1 MKTKTTWLFKYW
13 WKDNDYGEK
22 YFSTKKQIMKF
33 IFSLDWDLIETHL
46 IKKVRFMSVAK
57 KGTISYQELHV
68 TSKNK
73 ISEWLEPLQK
83 VKRRN

>member
-22 YFSTKKQIMKF
+22 YFSTKDQMMKF
-33 IFSLDWDLIETHL
+33 IFSLDWSLIETHL
-46 IKKVRFMSVAK
+46 IKKVRFMPIAK